1 MSSLEGQNMQ
11 TQYNALS
18 FRLDLYFHGYKFA
31 IEIHENRH
39 SNRNID
45 DKIKRQKAIEKL
57 GSMFI
62 RIDPDKEDFD
72 IFRAINEIFR
82 HIKES
87 TKKTLIN
94 KISMRLLRLDKNKSD
109 KITKKI

>member
-11 TQYNALS
+11 TRYNALS

-31 IEIHENRH
+31 IEIDENRH

-57 GSMFI
+57 GFIFI

-82 HIKES
+82 HIKHF
-87 TKKTLIN
+87 N
-94 KISMRLLRLDKNKSD
+94 
-109 KITKKI
+109 